1 MPNATPQNSV
11 RRLTIVPLCGIVGV
25 MLTVRLSAAA
35 KRACRQKRKNGT
47 RQVESIDYRLFN
59 ELGTRAGGEPVS
71 LP

>member
-1 MPNATPQNSV
+1 
-11 RRLTIVPLCGIVGV
+11 